1 MISSSDNGGR
11 MMGNHYPAELQIHF
25 LEYSSDDAEFRLTG
39 SLNSEVCRFSAVHQ
53 GDHTVSV

>member
-1 MISSSDNGGR
+1 